1 MKHLTRNEIRRQYK
15 TVIQLGYCDIY
26 ELTRQLKKIGYNA
39 GVYGWNYDVF
49 ELDWNTCIITGYR
62 TFSKGTTRLT
72 SDFIQYMDKK
82 ACEIEENNRCN
93 YYGFEEQMNA
103 LKNEFIDNYK
113 NNILKRD

>member
-62 TFSKGTTRLT
+62 TFSKGTIRLT
-72 SDFIQYMDKK
+72 SEFIQYMDKK
-82 ACEIEENNRCN
+82 AYKIIKNNSCN
-93 YYGFEEQMNA
+93 YDEEQKQMKL

-113 NNILKRD
+113 SNILKRD

>member
-49 ELDWNTCIITGYR
+49 ELDYDTCIITGYR
-62 TFSKGTTRLT
+62 TFRKGTTRLT
-72 SDFIQYMDKK
+72 SEFTQYMDKK
-82 ACEIEENNRCN
+82 ANEITNNNNRN
-93 YYGFEEQMNA
+93 YEELEKQMNS